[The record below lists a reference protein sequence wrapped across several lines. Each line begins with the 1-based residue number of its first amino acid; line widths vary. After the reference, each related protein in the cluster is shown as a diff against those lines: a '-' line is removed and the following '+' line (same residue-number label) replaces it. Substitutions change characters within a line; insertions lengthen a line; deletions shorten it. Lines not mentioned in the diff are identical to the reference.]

1 MFDLPTLFPF
11 PSLSTPTDK
20 ISIKRYHQ
28 DTSCCVSGLVL
39 KWKICLLTTFYCNKM
54 PDILLT
60 RSVVTCK
67 QRYCWLSEL
76 VIYLMLSFG
85 FSPMIFCNQIQ
96 NKLARHLVLKKEILF
111 FFQLKSIKKKIFTN
125 LKFLKNLNKSSF
137 LDLQFMTCNLM
148 DRHFSALLLV
158 VVALNYKQHS
168 ELSFH
173 EIYLNSLVQICKSSG
188 IYRSLSATVAKNT
201 LESNWSQRIPLV
213 PENFQSKGSIA
224 AVIAKI
230 AVTSNKQMMIH
241 KVAMTRFTAD
251 LCFWCIFQLKEIW
264 NFKSFAY
271 GITGIYFMGMPQNNH

>member
-1 MFDLPTLFPF
+1 
-11 PSLSTPTDK
+11 
-20 ISIKRYHQ
+20 
-28 DTSCCVSGLVL
+28 
-39 KWKICLLTTFYCNKM
+39 
-54 PDILLT
+54 
-60 RSVVTCK
+60 
-67 QRYCWLSEL
+67 
-76 VIYLMLSFG
+76 MLSFG

-201 LESNWSQRIPLV
+201 LESN
-213 PENFQSKGSIA
+213 
-224 AVIAKI
+224 
-230 AVTSNKQMMIH
+230 
-241 KVAMTRFTAD
+241 
-251 LCFWCIFQLKEIW
+251 
-264 NFKSFAY
+264 
-271 GITGIYFMGMPQNNH
+271 

>member
-1 MFDLPTLFPF
+1 MKPLISFCSIYNLHYGIAKIKPNRGYVRRFPEKRYSFTEKPRITPSGMVRPLQDPVRGLFAAVIREPTHPIEISPESLDIFTWVFLFVCLQQWVSFCCYQVACLWFNLTISFPAVVFDLPTLFPF

-111 FFQLKSIKKKIFTN
+111 FLFFFQLKSIKKK
-125 LKFLKNLNKSSF
+125 
-137 LDLQFMTCNLM
+137 
-148 DRHFSALLLV
+148 
-158 VVALNYKQHS
+158 Y
-168 ELSFH
+168 
-173 EIYLNSLVQICKSSG
+173 IYLQI
-188 IYRSLSATVAKNT
+188 
-201 LESNWSQRIPLV
+201 
-213 PENFQSKGSIA
+213 
-224 AVIAKI
+224 
-230 AVTSNKQMMIH
+230 
-241 KVAMTRFTAD
+241 
-251 LCFWCIFQLKEIW
+251 
-264 NFKSFAY
+264 
-271 GITGIYFMGMPQNNH
+271 